1 VGILETV
8 DIVIAVIAASAFLAA
23 AVLLIGRVGA
33 FAGRRRRG
41 VGRRRA
47 GGDGSARIRSC
58 PLCASVLEP
67 GERVHS
73 KLYPGKGDRIMH
85 IFGCPRCW
93 PATPSAPRIC
103 PVCGR
108 EIGREGYAVARY
120 FDRPGTPGG
129 GARPHIHVLGCTE
142 CRK

>member
-1 VGILETV
+1 V

-23 AVLLIGRVGA
+23 AVLLIGRIGSQA
-33 FAGRRRRG
+33 GGRRRRG
-41 VGRRRA
+41 GRRGGGAALERA
-47 GGDGSARIRSC
+47 RAC
-58 PLCASVLEP
+58 PLCSSVLEP

-85 IFGCPRCW
+85 ILGCPRCW
-93 PATPSAPRIC
+93 PATPSAPRLC

-120 FDRPGTPGG
+120 FERAGTPGG
-129 GARPHIHVLGCTE
+129 GSRAHIHVLGCTE